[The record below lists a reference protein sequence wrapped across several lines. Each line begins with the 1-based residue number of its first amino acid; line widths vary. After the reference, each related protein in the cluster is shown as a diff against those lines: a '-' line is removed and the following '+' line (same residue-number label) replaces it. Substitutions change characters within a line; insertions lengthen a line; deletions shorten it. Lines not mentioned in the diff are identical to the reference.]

1 MKRAHK
7 KMVIWAAGIILLFL
21 ITSSCIGW
29 KLSAPVYKGPKSYN
43 FDGSKFINPEGIR
56 PKGFLDLIKWML
68 SREQGEWPEV
78 TDPFIGPPPTKK
90 LPVDQIRITFI
101 NHATTL
107 IQMNGLNILTDPIWS
122 KRASPFQWIGPKR
135 VRPPGINFED
145 LPPIDLV
152 LISHNHYDHLDENT
166 IKLLEKNHQPIY
178 VVPLGVGLFL
188 KKKGIDKIFELDWEQ
203 SVEVL
208 HELTIVCVPAIHF
221 SGRGTTDR
229 DATLWCGYVIQG
241 SAGKIYFA
249 GDSGYG
255 EIFKEIGRK
264 FGPFQASLI
273 PIGAYRPEWF
283 MSPIHVSPTEA
294 VKIHQDV
301 SSEKSIAIHYGTFP
315 LADEGLG
322 DAPKDL
328 EKAKAHF
335 FLERDEF
342 IVLEEGTYIDVVSP

>member
-7 KMVIWAAGIILLFL
+7 KMFIWTAGIILFFL
-21 ITSSCIGW
+21 ISSSCIGW
-29 KLSAPVYKGPKSYN
+29 KLSAPVYKGPQSTN

-56 PKGFLDLIKWML
+56 ASGFLDLIKWML
-68 SREQGEWPEV
+68 TRERGEWPEV
-78 TDPFIGPPPTKK
+78 TDAFIGPPPAKK

-107 IQMNGLNILTDPIWS
+107 IQMNGFNILTDPIWS
-122 KRASPFQWIGPKR
+122 ERASPFQWIGPKR

-166 IKLLEKNHQPIY
+166 LKMLEENHRPLY
-178 VVPLGVGLFL
+178 VVPLGVGQFL
-188 KKKGIDKIFELDWEQ
+188 KNRDIDKIIELDWEQ
-203 SVEVL
+203 SVEVFPEMTL
-208 HELTIVCVPAIHF
+208 ISVPAIHF
-221 SGRGTTDR
+221 SGRGFNDR
-229 DATLWCGYVIQG
+229 DATLWCGYVIRG
-241 SAGKIYFA
+241 IAGKVYFA

-264 FGPFQASLI
+264 YGPFQASLI

-283 MSPIHVSPTEA
+283 MSPIHVSPAEA

-301 SSEKSIAIHYGTFP
+301 DSEKSVAIHYGTFP

-322 DAPKDL
+322 DAIKDL
-328 EKAKAHF
+328 ERAKIDSH
-335 FLERDEF
+335 LENDEF
-342 IVLEEGTYIDVVSP
+342 IVLKEGTYIDIIP